1 MLTNEYLCVIIFA
14 EMLYWLSNYYP
25 KGQRN
30 MKKRIVSAALAAFT
44 MLGMAAAPAQ
54 GVITVYADGDGAGN
68 SADIAVT
75 QSAVQLEDLG
85 ADKTYGDFSYFEHPD
100 YISITK
106 YNGTDKNVTIP
117 SKING
122 KPVKDI
128 DDQSFGL
135 TEIES
140 VTIPEGVFR
149 IGDQAFYECALLKTV
164 NFPSTVKYIGVQAFW
179 NTPWLENDLEKNQY
193 VVVNKILISVSD
205 KCVSGK
211 KLDIPSKLGIEA
223 IGSCVV
229 YSNNGVIDIEEI
241 VIPKGVTKICS
252 RAFVNVPEVKKVSI
266 PATVT
271 IIGSYAFH
279 NTEWFEK
286 QIKTDELVIIN
297 NVLYSAPLYTKT
309 AVTIP
314 DNIVSIS
321 GSAFTNNQ
329 ELTSVKIPSSVK
341 DIGDWAFGNC
351 HNLKTVTLS
360 EGLEEVGAA
369 AFKMDENL
377 KSITIPASVKVLNNY
392 AFGCYYT
399 DEKGEFTLEDFK
411 INCYKGTAGEDY
423 AKRYG
428 FKYNLVKS
436 LNKATVKVANK
447 TYTGKALKPAPTVTL
462 GGKTLKK
469 GTDYT
474 VSYKNNKNCGMATVI
489 VTGKGSYEGTKTGS
503 FIIKP
508 NKVTAKKLTS
518 PKTKQVKL
526 TWNKAAGGVDGYQI
540 LVGTNKGITAGKK
553 TLWVKKAATT
563 AKTVSGLKAK
573 KTYYA
578 KIRAYKTVGSKKYY
592 GAWSAVKSVKT
603 K

>member
-1 MLTNEYLCVIIFA
+1 
-14 EMLYWLSNYYP
+14 
-25 KGQRN
+25 
-30 MKKRIVSAALAAFT
+30 MKKRIISAVLAATT

-128 DDQSFGL
+128 DDYSFRF

-149 IGDQAFYECALLKTV
+149 IGLQAFYLCDLLKTV
-164 NFPSTVKYIGVQAFW
+164 NFPSTITDIGVQAFW
-179 NTPWLENDLEKNQY
+179 DTPWLENAEEKNQY

-211 KLDIPSKLGIEA
+211 KLDIPSNLGIEA

-229 YSNNGVIDIEEI
+229 SSLNSFFIEEI
-241 VIPKGVTKICS
+241 VIPKGVTRICS
-252 RAFVNVPEVKKVSI
+252 RAFDDVTALKKVSI

-286 QIKTDELVIIN
+286 QIKTDEFVIIN

-321 GSAFTNNQ
+321 GSAFYNNQ

-341 DIGDWAFGNC
+341 YIGDWAFGNC

-360 EGLEEVGAA
+360 EGLEEVDAA

-428 FKYNLVKS
+428 FKYNLINS
-436 LNKATVKVANK
+436 LKKATVKVANK

-462 GGKTLKK
+462 DGKTLKK

-474 VSYKNNKNCGMATVI
+474 VSYKNNKNCGKATVT
-489 VTGKGSYEGTKTGS
+489 VTGKGSYTGS
-503 FIIKP
+503 KSKAFIIKP
-508 NKVTAKKLTS
+508 AKVTSKKLTS
-518 PKTKQVKL
+518 PKSKTVKL
-526 TWNKAAGGVDGYQI
+526 TWTKAKGGVTGYQI
-540 LVGTNKGITAGKK
+540 KLGLNKKMTSGKK
-553 TLWVKKAATT
+553 VVSVKKASAT
-563 AKTVSGLKAK
+563 AKTIKGLRSK
-573 KTYYA
+573 KVYYV
-578 KIRAYKTVGSKKYY
+578 KVRAYKQVGDKKYV
-592 GAWSAVKSVKT
+592 GAWSAVKKVKC

>member
-1 MLTNEYLCVIIFA
+1 ML
-14 EMLYWLSNYYP
+14 S
-25 KGQRN
+25 
-30 MKKRIVSAALAAFT
+30 
-44 MLGMAAAPAQ
+44 MAAAPAQ
-54 GVITVYADGDGAGN
+54 SVITVYADGDGAGN

-149 IGDQAFYECALLKTV
+149 IGDQAFYDCALLKTV
-164 NFPSTVKYIGVQAFW
+164 NVPSTVKFIGVQAFW

-211 KLDIPSKLGIEA
+211 KLDIPSNLGIEA

-229 YSNNGVIDIEEI
+229 YSNNGVIEEI
-241 VIPKGVTKICS
+241 VIPKGVTRICS
-252 RAFVNVPEVKKVSI
+252 RAFVNVPNVKKVSI

-271 IIGSYAFH
+271 KIGSYAFH
-279 NTEWFEK
+279 NTEWF
-286 QIKTDELVIIN
+286 QNQVKTDKFVIIN

-321 GSAFTNNQ
+321 GSAFYNNQ

-360 EGLEEVGAA
+360 EGLEEVGAG

-428 FKYNLVKS
+428 FKYNLIKS

-462 GGKTLKK
+462 DGKTLKK

-474 VSYKNNKNCGMATVI
+474 VSYKNNKNCGKATVTVI
-489 VTGKGSYEGTKTGS
+489 GKGSYTGS
-503 FIIKP
+503 KSKAFIIKP
-508 NKVTAKKLTS
+508 AKVTSKKLTS
-518 PKTKQVKL
+518 PKSKQVKL
-526 TWNKAAGGVDGYQI
+526 TWAKAKGGVTGYQI
-540 LVGTNKGITAGKK
+540 KLGLNKKMTSGKK
-553 TLWVKKAATT
+553 TVWVKKAAAA
-563 AKTVSGLKAK
+563 AKTIKGLKAK

-578 KIRAYKTVGSKKYY
+578 KVRAYKQVGAKKYY
-592 GAWSAVKSVKT
+592 GAWSTVKKVRVK
-603 K
+603 